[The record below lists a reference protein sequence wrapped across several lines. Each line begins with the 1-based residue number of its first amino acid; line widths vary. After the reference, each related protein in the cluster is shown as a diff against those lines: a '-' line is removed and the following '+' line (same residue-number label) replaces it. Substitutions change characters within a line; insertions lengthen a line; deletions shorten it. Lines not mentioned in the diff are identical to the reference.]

1 MCSAKRALSVAAI
14 AGLSMSS
21 GVSSGS
27 AASTHPPVQTRIESG
42 AHDVPSTATLVA
54 AFVRYLA
61 GLRAQD
67 EVSKDVL
74 EHAVGLHMAPIS
86 SGARYRSDDVG
97 GGWNVFVDYF
107 AGTKTI
113 RPAAVLQ
120 FINEHD
126 EYADMSPV
134 CGTEFEAVRAI
145 LMQGGYTERE
155 SLGEIGNFQAWEYS
169 RRHHHL
175 VATAGHAGASRPHAH
190 VHSNHSYARLRWTAG
205 KCRPADVPIRSMAQ
219 RRIH

>member
-1 MCSAKRALSVAAI
+1 MVSAKKAFNIAAV
-14 AGLSMSS
+14 AGLSISS
-21 GVSSGS
+21 GMASSA
-27 AASTHPPVQTRIESG
+27 AASTHAPVQTPTEAG
-42 AHDVPSTATLVA
+42 AHEVQSTATLVA

-67 EVSKDVL
+67 EISGECL
-74 EHAVGLHMAPIS
+74 EHAIGPHMAPIS

-97 GGWNVFVDYF
+97 GGWYVFVDYF

-145 LMQGGYTERE
+145 LTQGGYRERE

-169 RRHHHL
+169 KGDITISL
-175 VATAGHAGASRPHAH
+175 LPQATRGPVGYTR
-190 VHSNHSYARLRWTAG
+190 T
-205 KCRPADVPIRSMAQ
+205 CIRTI
-219 RRIH
+219 RTLG